1 MITDRTVSRCWGIH
15 FPKVPH
21 LAGLLLIVVLLGCN
35 IFETRDPEPPSQSS
49 SSYVPATEPSLVF
62 SNMSNAFRDLNSL
75 NYVKSFADSSTSG
88 RGFSFEPTPQAK
100 VKYTGVF
107 LLWNRQ
113 SEQQYFDNMRSR
125 IQSGS
130 TATLVFQSLSVQS
143 LQSDSAQYEATYT
156 LTVPHSVA
164 AVSKAAT
171 GKAQFFLLAD
181 RSRNWVIWRWV
192 DLPTGTSNAAW
203 SDLKGEFAQ

>member
-1 MITDRTVSRCWGIH
+1 MADPSVSRSSGIR
-15 FPKVPH
+15 FPKRLL
-21 LAGLLLIVVLLGCN
+21 LAGLSLVVVLIGCN
-35 IFETRDPEPPSQSS
+35 IFETRDPEAPSQSS
-49 SSYVPATEPSLVF
+49 SSFVPATEPSLVF

-75 NYVKSFADSSTSG
+75 NYLKSFADSSTSG

-113 SEQQYFDNMRSR
+113 SEQQYFDNLRSK
-125 IQSGS
+125 IPTGS
-130 TATLVFQSLSVQS
+130 TAALVFQTLSVQS

-156 LTVPHSVA
+156 LTAPHSVA
-164 AVSKAAT
+164 AVAKVAS

-192 DLPTGTSNAAW
+192 DLPTGVNVATW